1 MTDSAA
7 LVIRGLSFAYGPRA
21 ALEDVSFRVPAG
33 GVTALLG
40 PNGAG
45 KSTLMT
51 LTAGLLRPPPGTIT
65 VLGHDMAAHPRKA
78 LARTG
83 IVFQQP
89 TLDLDLTVAQNL
101 RVFASLHGLPRKTA
115 EARMAEELARLD
127 LIGRAKEKVRAL
139 NGGHRRRV
147 EIARALM
154 HKPDL
159 LLLDEAT
166 VGLDVPTRK
175 ALVAHVHQLAR
186 DTGLAVL
193 WTTHLIDEVDPKTDR
208 VVVLHKARVRA
219 EGAVSDVLKQAGAE
233 DLATAFDRLTGPD
246 AAPLTE
252 AAQ

>member
-1 MTDSAA
+1 MTGDALIIDS
-7 LVIRGLSFAYGPRA
+7 LSFAYGART
-21 ALEDVSFRVPAG
+21 ALDGAGFRVPAG

-51 LTAGLLRPPPGTIT
+51 LTAGLLKPPPGTIT
-65 VLGHDMAAHPRKA
+65 VLGHDMATAPRKA

-101 RVFASLHGLPRKTA
+101 RTFAALHGLKRRVA
-115 EARMAEELARLD
+115 ETRMAEELDRLD
-127 LIGRAKEKVRAL
+127 LTGRAGEKVRAL

-154 HKPDL
+154 HRPDL

-175 ALVAHVHQLAR
+175 ALVEHVHTLAR

-193 WTTHLIDEVDPKTDR
+193 WTTHLIDEVDPATDR

-219 EGAVSDVLKQAGAE
+219 EGTVAGVVAEAGAA
-233 DLATAFDRLTGPD
+233 DLADAFDRLTGRD
-246 AAPLTE
+246 APQRME

>member
-1 MTDSAA
+1 MTDPGDA
-7 LVIRGLSFAYGPRA
+7 LTIRSLSFAYGART
-21 ALEDVSFRVPAG
+21 ALDHVSLTVPVG

-45 KSTLMT
+45 KSTLMA
-51 LTAGLLRPPPGTIT
+51 LTAGLLRPPPGTVT
-65 VLGHDMAAHPRKA
+65 VLGHDMAVAPRKA
-78 LARTG
+78 LARMG

-101 RVFASLHGLPRKTA
+101 RVFAALHGLPRRAA
-115 EARMAEELARLD
+115 EVRMAEELDRLG
-127 LIGRAKEKVRAL
+127 LAGRAGEKVRAL

-154 HKPDL
+154 HRPTL

-175 ALVAHVHQLAR
+175 ALVAHVHALAR

-193 WTTHLIDEVDPKTDR
+193 WTTHLIDEVNPATDR
-208 VVVLHKARVRA
+208 VVVLHAARVRA
-219 EGAVSDVLKQAGAE
+219 EGSAAEVIAAAGAE
-233 DLATAFDRLTGPD
+233 DLATAFDRLTTP
-246 AAPLTE
+246 ATETAP
-252 AAQ
+252 